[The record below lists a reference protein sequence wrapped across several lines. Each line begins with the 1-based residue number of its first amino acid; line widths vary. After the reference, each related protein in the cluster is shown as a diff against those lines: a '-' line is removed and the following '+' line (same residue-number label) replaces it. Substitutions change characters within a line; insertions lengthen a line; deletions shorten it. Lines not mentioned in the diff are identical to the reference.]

1 MSRETPEASA
11 DTLTARDI
19 AAEQLRLLAQQT
31 RTAFIGNLA
40 VMLLMLG
47 AFWQQA
53 NRWLLIAWA
62 SLLTLTVFL
71 RVIAANGYL
80 RAFSDNAIG
89 DLRPWQI
96 RITGAI
102 LLVGLAWS
110 AFVLLFFPQD
120 QPWLMVLVVVL
131 LSGLASASIG
141 SMSSYLPAFVAYTLP
156 MLGTLTLRFLFTGT
170 AISTF
175 VGIAGLI
182 YEGMCIVWASNLNRT
197 IRDSIRLRFENI
209 DLIAQLQKQKAR
221 AETASETKSRFLA
234 AASHDLR
241 QPLHALNL
249 YLDLLSKE
257 PDRDR
262 REQHLERAREAG
274 DALTGLLD
282 ALLDISRL
290 DSDRIR
296 VEKKHF
302 PVRPLLETLY
312 QEHALLARMQGV
324 ELRMRCGRF
333 QAYTD
338 PLLIERILRNLLSNA
353 LNYTSEGKVLLGCRQ
368 HGDRLRFLVADTGI
382 GIPPEEQERIF
393 DEFHQLHNPERNR
406 KKGLGLG
413 LAIVRRLANMLDAEL
428 QMHSEPGKGSMF
440 CIEVA
445 RSHRRTRPEA
455 PPPIKDAMPGPRG
468 GYRILLIDDE
478 TAVLEAMRQLL
489 ERWGHR
495 VIAAHTLDEALRL
508 LSRNAPNDGVD
519 DLPDLILCDYRLR
532 EGMTGL
538 EALTRLHRALGH
550 PVPSAII
557 SGDTTQELKD
567 LAAQHG
573 IPMLPKP
580 VPPARLRAL
589 VESLGA
595 DAST

>member
-1 MSRETPEASA
+1 MKREATETPA
-11 DTLTARDI
+11 DDLRSRDI

-71 RVIAANGYL
+71 RVIVANGYL

-102 LLVGLAWS
+102 LLLGLAWS

-120 QPWLMVLVVVL
+120 QPWLMVLVVVM

-141 SMSSYLPAFVAYTLP
+141 SMSSYLPAFLAFTLP
-156 MLGTLTLRFLFTGT
+156 MLGTLILRFLFTGT

-175 VGIAGLI
+175 VGIAGMF

-209 DLIAQLQKQKAR
+209 DLIDQLQKQKAR
-221 AETASETKSRFLA
+221 AEAASETKSRFLA

-241 QPLHALNL
+241 QPLHALTL

-257 PDRDR
+257 PDRNR

-302 PVRPLLETLY
+302 PVRPLLEALHH
-312 QEHALLARMQGV
+312 EHALQARLQGV
-324 ELRMRCGRF
+324 DLRMRCGRF

-338 PLLIERILRNLLSNA
+338 PLLLERILRNLLSNA

-382 GIPPEEQERIF
+382 GIPPEEQARIF

-413 LAIVRRLANMLDAEL
+413 LAIVRRLANLLDADL
-428 QMHSEPGKGSMF
+428 QMHSEPGMGSLF
-440 CIEVA
+440 CITVP
-445 RSHRRTRPEA
+445 RSQRRPGPE
-455 PPPIKDAMPGPRG
+455 PPPRTEITPHGLPNG
-468 GYRILLIDDE
+468 NRILLIDDE
-478 TAVLEAMRQLL
+478 HAVLEATRQLL
-489 ERWGHR
+489 ERWGHE
-495 VIAAHTLDEALRL
+495 VLAVHTLEEALQT
-508 LSRNAPNDGVD
+508 LSGEKSEDSAETV
-519 DLPDLILCDYRLR
+519 PDLILCDYRLR
-532 EGMTGL
+532 EGMTGF

-557 SGDTTQELKD
+557 SGDTTRELRD
-567 LAAQHG
+567 LAMQHG

-589 VESLGA
+589 VDSLG
-595 DAST
+595 SRTVN